1 MAKDAKGVYIFEVM
15 NTNLVYVGM
24 SINLYSRICS
34 YFMPSILGRADR
46 KVLRYFKENGFNNVK
61 LTLLILDS
69 DSTWE
74 QAIEFGQFYIALLS
88 PKLNVARVACG
99 Y

>member
-1 MAKDAKGVYIFEVM
+1 M

-34 YFMPSILGRADR
+34 YFMLSILGRADR

-74 QAIEFGQFYIALLS
+74 QAIELEQFYIDLLS
-88 PKLNVARVACG
+88 LQCRPTQSFTRKIKGNRYSGNLS
-99 Y
+99 